1 MQSGPSSQTHRHAQ
15 KAQAQELRTVPN
27 LILMQGRRQV
37 RYTAYPSL
45 EAAQRA
51 HKRTR
56 IPHDSYEI
64 SNEGFQPELDV
75 LEEGKC

>member
-1 MQSGPSSQTHRHAQ
+1 M
-15 KAQAQELRTVPN
+15 PN

-45 EAAQRA
+45 EAAP
-51 HKRTR
+51 R